1 MSEKIRPL
9 IAGNWK
15 MNGLSASLSELALIA
30 EGAEA
35 HSQRLDTLIC
45 PPVTLLAAAGAKTAG
60 TALSI
65 GAQDC
70 SSETHGAYTGDVSAA
85 MVADSGGRAV
95 IVGHSERRQG
105 RGETSADVK
114 RKAERAVEAG
124 LQAIICIG
132 ETEEEMLKGATQDV
146 LLRQLQDSVPAAAKS
161 GAVVIAYE
169 PVWAIGTGRTPS
181 IDNIAELH
189 AFIRASLIDLLGEEG
204 RGMRILYGG
213 SVKPDNAAEIALI
226 DNVNGALIGG
236 ASLKAHDF
244 LAIVK
249 AF

>member
-1 MSEKIRPL
+1 MTQQIRPL
-9 IAGNWK
+9 VAGNWK
-15 MNGLSASLSELALIA
+15 MNGLAASLSELALIA
-30 EGAEA
+30 EGVEA

-45 PPVTLLAAAGAKTAG
+45 PPVTLLAAASAKVANTQLA
-60 TALSI
+60 I

-95 IVGHSERRQG
+95 VVGHSERRQG
-105 RGETSADVK
+105 RSETDADVR
-114 RKAERAVEAG
+114 RKAERVIEAG

-146 LLRQLQDSVPAAAKS
+146 LLWQLQQSVPATAISAS
-161 GAVVIAYE
+161 VIIAYE

-181 IDNIAELH
+181 IDNIAGLH
-189 AFIRASLIDLLGEEG
+189 AFIRTSLIDLLGEEG
-204 RGMRILYGG
+204 KGMRILYGG
-213 SVKPDNAAEIALI
+213 SVKPDNAAEIARI
-226 DNVNGALIGG
+226 EDVNGALVGG
-236 ASLKAHDF
+236 ASLKASDF
-244 LAIVK
+244 LAIVN